1 MKNFVKELKEFAMKG
16 SVVDLAVGVIIGGG
30 FGKVVTSF
38 VNDIIMPPIGV
49 LMGGIKFSDWVII
62 LKEKTVDVAGTI
74 SPAVNL
80 NIGNFIQTCL
90 DFTIVAVAIFAM
102 IKLMN
107 RMKKQKPAKGEEPTP
122 VPEDIKLLTE
132 IRDALKK

>member
-16 SVVDLAVGVIIGGG
+16 SVVDLAVGVIIGSA
-30 FGKVVTSF
+30 FGKVVSSL
-38 VNDIIMPPIGV
+38 VSDIIMPPIGV
-49 LMGGIKFSDWVII
+49 LIGGIKFTDLVIV
-62 LKEKTVDVAGTI
+62 LKEKSIDAVGVVV
-74 SPAVNL
+74 PAVNL
-80 NIGNFIQTCL
+80 NIGNFIQSCL
-90 DFTIVAVAIFAM
+90 DFAIVAIAIFAM

-122 VPEDIKLLTE
+122 IPEDIKLLTE